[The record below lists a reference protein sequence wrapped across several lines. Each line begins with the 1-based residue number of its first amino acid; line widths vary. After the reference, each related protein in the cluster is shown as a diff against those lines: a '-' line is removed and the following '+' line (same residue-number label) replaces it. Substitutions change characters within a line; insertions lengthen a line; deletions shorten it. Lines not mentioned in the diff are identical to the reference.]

1 MGNVIGAKVPGW
13 FRLLSLLGLLWNGY
27 GVYMYLLTVGMIKA
41 AQPAPAPAMPA
52 WVTGAFAVAV
62 FAGLLGSLLMVTGS
76 RRACPLLVLSFLA
89 VATQT
94 AWIAFLSNIRAV
106 EGMKALI
113 MPAGIVLVALLLM
126 LVAARGAEKGWL
138 D

>member
-27 GVYMYLLTVGMIKA
+27 GVYMYLLTVGVIKT
-41 AQPAPAPAMPA
+41 AQAAPAQAMPA
-52 WVTGAFAVAV
+52 WVTGVFAVAV
-62 FAGLLGSLLMVTGS
+62 FAGLVGSLLMIAGS
-76 RRACPLLVLSFLA
+76 RRACPLLVLSLLA
-89 VATQT
+89 VIAQT
-94 AWIAFLSNIRAV
+94 VWIAFISNARAI

-113 MPAGIVLVALLLM
+113 MPGCILAVALVLVLA
-126 LVAARGAEKGWL
+126 AARGAEKGWL